1 MPFWDIPLQRSLCY
15 NTPSISHNSVVM
27 RRAASQQLP
36 CSCWARGLST
46 AFNDIPYDSLSLHE
60 GPRQLVVPSGI
71 FIDAS
76 IDILLPSFPLPSLYF
91 LSVFVTVLCR
101 THPRSACFPS
111 RPVKLCSASS
121 FAREILGNGVRVRGS
136 ISDLLQRAVID
147 RRSSLSRPVGTTE
160 AFGGCSVPSS
170 SHSAGLDWHL
180 LGLGS
185 TPAIEQRGLTI
196 ICSDIEFSLTSLV
209 TLPPRSLL

>member
-136 ISDLLQRAVID
+136 ISDLLQLA
-147 RRSSLSRPVGTTE
+147 PW
-160 AFGGCSVPSS
+160 APPC
-170 SHSAGLDWHL
+170 L
-180 LGLGS
+180 LGDCSMPSYESLRRVR
-185 TPAIEQRGLTI
+185 PAPPRLDSRYRAGGLTI
-196 ICSDIEFSLTSLV
+196 ICSDIEFSLASLV
-209 TLPPRSLL
+209 TLPVVR